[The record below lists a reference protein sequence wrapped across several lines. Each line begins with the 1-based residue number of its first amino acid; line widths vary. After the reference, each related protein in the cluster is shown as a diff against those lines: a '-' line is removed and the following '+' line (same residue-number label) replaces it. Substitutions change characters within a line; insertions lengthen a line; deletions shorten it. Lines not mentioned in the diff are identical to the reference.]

1 VSDIFSEVDAE
12 LRQDRMRAFWES
24 YRAFIIGGALFIV
37 VAVSAVTGVQAYTN
51 YQNEAAS
58 ARYDALQDEI
68 GALDDSAVKI
78 DRLNAF
84 AAAENNGYGILAA
97 FAASV
102 ELAVQGQGE
111 AALAG
116 FDALTGN
123 GGVPDSMRD
132 YARLQAATI
141 LLDNN
146 GAIDE
151 IAARLTPILANDNAL
166 RATARDILALAYV
179 LADDPLQARLLYQ
192 EQLADETATRLAR
205 QRAQIML
212 GEVELILAP
221 GANGA
226 NAAESAGQ

>member
-1 VSDIFSEVDAE
+1 MSDIFSEVDAE

-58 ARYDALQDEI
+58 TRYDALQEEI
-68 GALDDSAVKI
+68 AALDDRAAKI
-78 DRLNAF
+78 VRLNAF

-102 ELAVQGQGE
+102 ELAVQGEGE

-116 FDALTGN
+116 FDALTGR
-123 GGVPDSMRD
+123 GGVPTSMRD

-151 IAARLTPILANDNAL
+151 IAARLTPILDSDNAL
-166 RATARDILALAYV
+166 RATARDILALAYM

-212 GEVELILAP
+212 SEVELILAP
-221 GANGA
+221 GAN
-226 NAAESAGQ
+226 AADAPESAGQ

>member
-1 VSDIFSEVDAE
+1 MSDIFSEVDAE

-58 ARYDALQDEI
+58 TRYDALQEEI
-68 GALDDSAVKI
+68 AALDDRAAKI

-102 ELAVQGQGE
+102 ELAVQGEGE

-116 FDALTGN
+116 FDALTGR
-123 GGVPDSMRD
+123 GGVPTSMRD

-151 IAARLTPILANDNAL
+151 IAARLTPILDSDNAL
-166 RATARDILALAYV
+166 RATARDILALAYM

-212 GEVELILAP
+212 SEVELILAP
-221 GANGA
+221 GAN
-226 NAAESAGQ
+226 AADAPESAGQ